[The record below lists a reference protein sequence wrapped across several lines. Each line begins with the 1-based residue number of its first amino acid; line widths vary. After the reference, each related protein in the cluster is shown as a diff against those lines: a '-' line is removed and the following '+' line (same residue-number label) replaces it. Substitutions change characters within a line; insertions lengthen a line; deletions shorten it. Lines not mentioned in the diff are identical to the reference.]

1 MSTVNNNS
9 RRQFLKNSIFAGG
22 GLLLGFSWLGAEAEA
37 PIIVDEAGLAA
48 TSGFNSY
55 LSIAT
60 DGTITILSPNPELGQ
75 NIMTSF
81 PMIVA
86 EELDADWTKVKVL
99 QANLDTKNFDRQV
112 TGGSGAVPHSWKL
125 LRNAGASARQM
136 LIAAAA
142 QQWSVPVDECTTE
155 NGFVVHA
162 KSGKRSGYGELAEA
176 AAQVP
181 VPTNVKW
188 KDRKDFKIIGKEIKN
203 VANKDIVTGKGLF
216 GLDFYREGMLYGMI
230 QRPTAFGTKIKSV
243 DASAAKAM
251 PGIVDVVTF
260 KNNVAVVGK
269 STWEVMKARTALK
282 IEYEK
287 DGNIESTVD
296 HNQIF
301 KTLLDTGTP
310 TVRRKD
316 GDVEAAFKSAA
327 KIVKSEYQCPFLS
340 HSPMEP
346 MNFFAHVR
354 EDGVELIG
362 PTQTPASARTATS
375 KLLGVPEEKI
385 TVNITRL
392 GGGFG
397 RRLKTDYATEA
408 AELSSLIKAPVKVTW
423 TREDDMTGGSYRPA
437 VRYRFEAA
445 LDASGNMIGYR
456 LRGVG
461 INSGNPTREDNFPS
475 GSVENLL
482 IENVEHVS
490 PITTGAWRAP
500 ITNFLAFAEQA
511 FFDEVAHAA
520 GKDPIQFRLALLEK
534 AKTAPVG
541 QVKYDV
547 DRMINVTK
555 LVAEKANWG
564 TKKPGVFQ
572 GFSVYYSHRS
582 YVAQISEVIMKAGKS
597 VVKKIYAVS
606 DCGQVV
612 NLSGARQ
619 QVMGGIVDGL
629 GHAMYSKLSFKN
641 GETEQK
647 NFDTYR
653 LIRMMEIPEIETHFV
668 DNGIDPTGLGEP
680 ALPPTGG
687 AVANAIFAATG
698 KRVRN
703 QPFIDEEVFKATVK
717 PVIKPKSN
725 KLPKSSLEKQ
735 RKQ

>member
-1 MSTVNNNS
+1 MSTVNKNS
-9 RRQFLKNSIFAGG
+9 RREFLKISSLASG
-22 GLLLGFSWLGAEAEA
+22 GLLLGFSWFSAEAKA
-37 PIIVDEAGLAA
+37 PAIVDGAGLAA
-48 TSGFNSY
+48 NAGFNSY

-86 EELDADWTKVKVL
+86 EELDADWTKVKVV
-99 QANLDTKNFDRQV
+99 QAALDTKNFDRQV

-125 LRNAGASARQM
+125 LRNAGATARQM
-136 LIAAAA
+136 LMQAAA
-142 QQWSVPVDECTTE
+142 QQWRVPAEECTAD
-155 NGFVVHA
+155 NGFIIHS
-162 KSGKRSGYGELAEA
+162 KSGRKLSYGELAEEA
-176 AAQVP
+176 SKIP
-181 VPTNVKW
+181 VPTDVKL
-188 KDRKDFKIIGKEIKN
+188 KDRKDFKLIGKEIKN
-203 VANKDIVTGKGLF
+203 VANKDIVTGKSLF
-216 GLDFYREGMLYGMI
+216 GLDFHREGMLYAML
-230 QRPTAFGTKIKSV
+230 QRPPAFGTKIKSV
-243 DASAAKAM
+243 DDAAAKAM

-269 STWEVMKARTALK
+269 STWEVMKARKVLK

-287 DGNIESTVD
+287 DGNIESTAD
-296 HNQIF
+296 HDKIF
-301 KTLLDTGTP
+301 KTLLDTGTT

-316 GDVEAAFKSAA
+316 GDTDAAFNNAA
-327 KIVKSEYQCPFLS
+327 KVVKSEYQCPFLS

-354 EDGVELIG
+354 EDGAELVG
-362 PTQTPASARTATS
+362 PTQTPASARQATS
-375 KLLGVPEEKI
+375 KLLDIPEEKI
-385 TVNITRL
+385 SLQITRL

-397 RRLKTDYATEA
+397 RRLKTDYVTEA
-408 AELSSLIKAPVKVTW
+408 AELSSLIKAPVKVIW

-445 LDASGNMIGYR
+445 LDAKGNMTGYR

-475 GSVENLL
+475 GAIDNLL
-482 IENVEHVS
+482 IDTVEHES

-500 ITNFLAFAEQA
+500 ITNFLAFAEQS

-520 GKDPIQFRLALLEK
+520 GKDPVQFRLDLLQK
-534 AKTAPVG
+534 AKTTPVG
-541 QVKYDV
+541 DVKYDV
-547 DRMINVTK
+547 DRMIAVTK
-555 LVAEKANWG
+555 LAAEKSGWG
-564 TKKPGVFQ
+564 TKKGVSQ
-572 GFSVYYSHRS
+572 GFSVYFSHRS
-582 YVAQISEVIMKAGKS
+582 YVAQVGEVVMKAGKP
-597 VVKKIYAVS
+597 VIKKIYAAS

-629 GHAMYSKLSFKN
+629 GHAMYSKLSFKE
-641 GETEQK
+641 GVPVQK

-653 LIRMMEIPEIETHFV
+653 LIRMKEIPEIEVHFV

-698 KRVRN
+698 KRVKN
-703 QPFIDEEVFKATVK
+703 QPFMDDAIFKNGIR
-717 PVIKPKSN
+717 PVNKTKKSR
-725 KLPKSSLEKQ
+725 LPRSTFEKQ
-735 RKQ
+735 RKS